1 MSTDET
7 NAARRGSGSND
18 LLGLVERMRF
28 LASGQDD
35 PHSVALTEAAD
46 ELERLRGI
54 VPEVLERLNDELC
67 AENERLH
74 AELDAMCANF
84 DAMRLEKN
92 RLRARLEKAEH
103 WAQHAM
109 LMRSSQN
116 AELLRILRDDA

>member
-1 MSTDET
+1 MNSTDDT

-54 VPEVLERLNDELC
+54 VPEVLERLNDDLC
-67 AENERLH
+67 AENERLR
-74 AELDAMCANF
+74 AALSAILERVNQPSFGMGRDIRAMTEAALGPNDKF
-84 DAMRLEKN
+84 TG
-92 RLRARLEKAEH
+92 
-103 WAQHAM
+103 
-109 LMRSSQN
+109 SQ
-116 AELLRILRDDA
+116 RDD